1 MLWGQ
6 ILLNIIAKDIL
17 DLRGTI
23 IPIALLEL
31 TRAFRSLRPS
41 EAIEVLVS
49 DQETKDNVFRVLRGF
64 SYELINLDSE
74 DTFYR
79 ITFKKSDEN

>member
-1 MLWGQ
+1 M
-6 ILLNIIAKDIL
+6 NIIAKDIL

-64 SYELINLDSE
+64 SYELINLDSQ